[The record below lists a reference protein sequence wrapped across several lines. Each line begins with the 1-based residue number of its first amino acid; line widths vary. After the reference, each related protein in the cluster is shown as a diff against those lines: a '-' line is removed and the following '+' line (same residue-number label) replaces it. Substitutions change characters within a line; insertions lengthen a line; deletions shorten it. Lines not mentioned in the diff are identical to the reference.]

1 MCQEYAI
8 TVEDMIAFFEC
19 LIPASI
25 SFDEKRVARV
35 AFALGIPWLLDT
47 CEKKLIHPFD
57 HMCNGLLYGIYHLL
71 SSNTDVRNMNS
82 LNLLRFLYCEEV
94 TLNLIHHLILT
105 SILVHL
111 LL

>member
-47 CEKKLIHPFD
+47 CEK
-57 HMCNGLLYGIYHLL
+57 
-71 SSNTDVRNMNS
+71 S
-82 LNLLRFLYCEEV
+82 
-94 TLNLIHHLILT
+94 
-105 SILVHL
+105 
-111 LL
+111 